1 MKQSH
6 LQQREELSHKS
17 DPLNKALR
25 YRWLIFWILAFS
37 YVLVYFHRL
46 CPAVVAMDMM
56 GDLQASGALLGLLSS
71 AYFYPYALMQLPAGI
86 LSDSWGP
93 RRSISLFFTVA
104 CVGSVMLGLARSVLW
119 ALVGRALVGVGVA
132 MLFVPTMK
140 VLAEWFRAK
149 EFATMTAILM
159 VMGGLGSLTAA
170 SPLAILSTII
180 GWRLSF
186 VAVGLFTL
194 LMAVLVWLFVRDR
207 PSDFGWPSP
216 AEPVGPSPSA
226 IGLVEGM
233 RRVVIYPRFWPIAI
247 WFFFDCAIF
256 FSFGGLW
263 GGPYLMQIHGLS
275 KAEAGQTLSM
285 LAVGMIVGS
294 PLLSI
299 LSDRMFRG
307 RKPVLLLSSFIVLC
321 LTALLAFYTDRLSI
335 PALYLLCFGLGVF
348 SSAIVVIGFT
358 TTKELFPVQ
367 IAGTSTGLVN
377 LFPFAGGALFQPFL
391 GYLLERPGKTGDAFT
406 LTGYKQAFFAL
417 FLCGLLAFF
426 ACFFLKETL
435 AKEQRIRPPST

>member
-1 MKQSH
+1 M
-6 LQQREELSHKS
+6 
-17 DPLNKALR
+17 NKALR

-37 YVLVYFHRL
+37 YILVYFHRL
-46 CPAVVAMDMM
+46 CPAVLAVDMM
-56 GDLQASGALLGLLSS
+56 ADLQASGALLGVLSS
-71 AYFYPYALMQLPAGI
+71 AYFYPYALMQLPAG
-86 LSDSWGP
+86 LLADSWGP

-104 CVGSVMLGLARSVLW
+104 FVGSIVLGLAGSVLW
-119 ALVGRALVGVGVA
+119 ALVGRTLVGLGVA

-140 VLAEWFRAK
+140 VLAEWFRPK

-170 SPLAILSTII
+170 SPLAILSNRI

-186 VAVGLFTL
+186 VAVGFFTL
-194 LMAVLVWLFVRDR
+194 LMAILVWLFVRDR
-207 PSDFGWPSP
+207 PADLGWPSP
-216 AEPVGPSPSA
+216 AEPSGSSPAA
-226 IGLVEGM
+226 IGLLEGIK
-233 RRVVIYPRFWPIAI
+233 RVLIYPRFWPIAI

-275 KAEAGQTLSM
+275 KAKAGQILSM
-285 LAVGMIVGS
+285 IAIGMIVGS
-294 PLLSI
+294 PFLSF
-299 LSDRMFRG
+299 LSDRIFRG

-321 LTALLAFYTDRLSI
+321 LTALLAFYTARLSI
-335 PALYLLCFGLGVF
+335 PALYLLCLGLGVF

-391 GYLLERPGKTGDAFT
+391 GYLLERPGKAGDAFS
-406 LTGYKQAFFAL
+406 LIGYKQAFLAL
-417 FLCGLLAFF
+417 FLCGLLAFS
-426 ACFFLKETL
+426 ACLFLKETL
-435 AKEQRIRPPST
+435 VKD